1 MRIQNF
7 ARDKVFLVLCLI
19 IIVIDLLYPVT
30 FTYDSG
36 QYFSYFKI
44 LSGDL
49 PWESWDPVRGPVFP
63 FYLKIITDLFGN
75 TINSLIIPVVFFHLL
90 LFFIAS
96 YFVISSFD
104 DSYSLSKRTIWILL
118 ILVFAFIIVDPLII
132 GFYHAVLTEYI
143 ASTIAL
149 LSCLISYFLYKN
161 TIRNER
167 IRPVFFIII
176 SILVIFAWHLKQPYF
191 GAAIFPLILVSLF
204 IILKQKNRTISFQVI
219 LGNIFV
225 IFMLIVSIFLWD
237 LILPNTGLASNQGRN
252 TSAFIN
258 VILVQNTD
266 LIKSSPIN
274 LVKNFIKNYLALSNI
289 FYFDQE
295 NTRIDKT
302 FSIIRASENK
312 TIGYRIF
319 VYGESNMAIPTEY
332 PESYM
337 ENIRYYS
344 SNYYPPQYLNR
355 ILQLTTM
362 KSTVLFDT
370 LYLILPFIY
379 LIFSVFLII
388 YKKITNWMVII
399 YLCSGSA
406 FLNAIE
412 HALLNKP
419 VDRYLF
425 WGYPLLLIC
434 LLITILHILNYIY
447 SSVRIKRQNSIN
459 NFTG

>member
-44 LSGDL
+44 LSGEL
-49 PWESWDPVRGPVFP
+49 SWESWDPVRGAIFP
-63 FYLKIITDLFGN
+63 IYLKIITDLFGN

-149 LSCLISYFLYKN
+149 LSCLISYFLYKS

-252 TSAFIN
+252 TSAFIDL
-258 VILVQNTD
+258 IWVQNKE
-266 LIKSSPIN
+266 LIKSSP
-274 LVKNFIKNYLALSNI
+274 KDFIKNIINNYLALSDI

-295 NTRIDKT
+295 NTRIDKI
-302 FSIIRASENK
+302 FSMIRASENK

-355 ILQLTTM
+355 ILQITTI

-406 FLNAIE
+406 LLNAIE

-447 SSVRIKRQNSIN
+447 STIREKRQNSIKN
-459 NFTG
+459 TMG